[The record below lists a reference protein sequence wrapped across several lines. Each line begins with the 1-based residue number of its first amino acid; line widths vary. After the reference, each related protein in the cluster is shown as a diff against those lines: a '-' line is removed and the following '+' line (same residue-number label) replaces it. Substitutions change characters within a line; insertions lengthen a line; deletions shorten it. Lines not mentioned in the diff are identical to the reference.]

1 MVTNNMD
8 NSIYSGIQIG
18 IFISLVILATTR
30 DANVLAKHI
39 TLMGFVTWILL
50 LEIIKKVNR
59 EQ

>member
-1 MVTNNMD
+1 MD